1 MQPNNQ
7 NPEQPTLP
15 EQPIQSQPPMDT
27 SMRRTIQPL
36 SSEDDIRSEA
46 QLTRREP
53 VPQSSNTGSA
63 DPMNSSAVADR
74 STNTS
79 NLATEPLHQQPQ
91 GVAAPSLHPSSAS
104 TSQKNGGKKII
115 SIIVGLII
123 IAAVGAGVYYFFFS
137 GKLSTANLVEA
148 TVRQTTYLR
157 PESWK
162 SVPLGVGIETY
173 SDLGEGKQ
181 SVATVT
187 IAESTASVQYYGN
200 DRPDNWYETI
210 RPQAMQNEKVDSIR
224 ILFRNGGKDCTSEVS
239 FNVEPDTKVANKTVG
254 LAMATGTCKRE
265 DGTYIVKRRT
275 VAGEDDGM
283 FRHITIGAS
292 ESDWAR
298 NKTTYQAMLDSV
310 GQAQTDK

>member
-7 NPEQPTLP
+7 NPDQPTQP
-15 EQPIQSQPPMDT
+15 EQPIQIQPVIDT

-46 QLTRREP
+46 QSAHPEPPVQASSTSPVSSSDSNARR
-53 VPQSSNTGSA
+53 
-63 DPMNSSAVADR
+63 D
-74 STNTS
+74 TNTS
-79 NLATEPLHQQPQ
+79 NLVTEPLHQQHQ
-91 GVAAPSLHPSSAS
+91 GAATPSLHPSSKS
-104 TSQKNGGKKII
+104 TPQKSGGKKII
-115 SIIVGLII
+115 SMIVGLII
-123 IAAVGAGVYYFFFS
+123 VAILGAGIYYFLFS
-137 GKLSTANLVEA
+137 GKLSTVSLVEA
-148 TVRQTTYLR
+148 TARQTTYLR
-157 PESWK
+157 PEGWK

-181 SVATVT
+181 SVTTVT
-187 IAESTASVQYYGN
+187 IAESTASVQYFGN

-224 ILFRNGGKDCTSEVS
+224 VLFRNGGKDCTSEVS

-275 VAGEDDGM
+275 VTGEDDGM
-283 FRHITIGAS
+283 FRHIMIGAS
-292 ESDWAR
+292 ESDWVK

-310 GQAQTDK
+310 GQIQTDK